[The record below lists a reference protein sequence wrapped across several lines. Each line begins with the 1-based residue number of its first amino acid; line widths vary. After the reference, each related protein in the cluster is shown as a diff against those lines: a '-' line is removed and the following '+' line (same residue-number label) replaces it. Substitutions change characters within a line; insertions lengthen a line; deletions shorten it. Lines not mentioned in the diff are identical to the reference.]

1 MKTVARGLVALALF
15 IVASAAHGLTHAAT
29 NKTLNGL
36 PAGFTLADIVNVSF
50 RYGTGLK
57 GAGSN
62 LAGTIK
68 GGNSGAVTSE
78 PSTGALIAT
87 GPLWT
92 LALARRPCASF
103 TFTASQRCVA
113 NRQVEMK
120 NITT

>member
-15 IVASAAHGLTHAAT
+15 IVASAAHGLTYAAT
-29 NKTLNGL
+29 NKTLNG
-36 PAGFTLADIVNVSF
+36 PSAGFTLADIVNVSF

-57 GAGSN
+57 HAGSN

-68 GGNSGAVTSE
+68 GANGGAVTPE
-78 PSTGALIAT
+78 PGTGALIAT

-92 LALARRPCASF
+92 LALARRPGASF
-103 TFTASQRCVA
+103 TFAATQRYVA